1 VAPSGP
7 FISAP
12 PPSTLNLIPHQSST
26 AIHLSVSVRLQ
37 RGADDKAMLDFS
49 SGFSSR
55 DILLLL
61 FLAYWALCRS
71 LRYRRANL
79 IANKFRGRDP
89 YSLTIDEAQWI
100 VDQITTKE
108 LSYISRFSTAFALF
122 RTYGIVTIAPLLMK

>member
-1 VAPSGP
+1 
-7 FISAP
+7 
-12 PPSTLNLIPHQSST
+12 
-26 AIHLSVSVRLQ
+26 
-37 RGADDKAMLDFS
+37 MDF
-49 SGFSSR
+49 G
-55 DILLLL
+55 DPGWQHIALLL

-108 LSYISRFSTAFALF
+108 MSKISRFSTAFALF